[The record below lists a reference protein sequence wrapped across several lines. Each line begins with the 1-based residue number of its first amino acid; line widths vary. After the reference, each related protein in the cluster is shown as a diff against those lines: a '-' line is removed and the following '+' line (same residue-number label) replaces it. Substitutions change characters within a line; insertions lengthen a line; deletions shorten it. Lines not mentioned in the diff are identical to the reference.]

1 MKLIAGLAAMALAVP
16 GLAHAAGNI
25 TGTYALRL
33 DEICQSIENELF
45 KPSTQ
50 IQTID
55 QGNFT
60 RTIGLMTFTPTTAGG
75 KSGKVSASFTQGKG
89 TLTILGLP
97 GPPASPHVP
106 DAHMGTTTKAG
117 TYSMTVQTSTTPG
130 SFKVTFKSD
139 PANNFTVYFS
149 QLSGGVYNHLD
160 FIGIEGNMDG
170 EAPSCVQSGTL
181 QR

>member
-1 MKLIAGLAAMALAVP
+1 MKLFAGLAALVLAVP
-16 GLAHAAGNI
+16 GLAHAANVS
-25 TGTYALRL
+25 GTYAIHL
-33 DEICQSIENELF
+33 DEVCQSIENEIF

-55 QGNFT
+55 EGHIS

-75 KSGKVSASFTQGKG
+75 TSGAVSASFTQAKG

-106 DAHMGTTTKAG
+106 DVQMGSTTRTG
-117 TYSMTVQTSTTPG
+117 TYSLTVPTGTKPG
-130 SFKVTFKSD
+130 TFKVTFKGD
-139 PANNFTVYFS
+139 TVTTFTAYFS
-149 QLSGGVYNHLD
+149 QLNGATYSHVD
-160 FIGIEGNMDG
+160 FINAEGNMEG

-181 QR
+181 QK

>member
-1 MKLIAGLAAMALAVP
+1 MKLFAGLTAMVLAIP

-25 TGTYALRL
+25 SGTYAIQLN
-33 DEICQSIENELF
+33 ETCQSIENEVF

-55 QGNFT
+55 EGLVT
-60 RTIGLMTFTPTTAGG
+60 RTIGLMTFKPTTAGG
-75 KSGKVSASFTQGKG
+75 SSGAVSTSFTQAKG

-106 DAHMGTTTKAG
+106 DVHMGTTTKTG
-117 TYSMTVQTSTTPG
+117 TYSMTVQTGTTPG
-130 SFKVTFKSD
+130 SFIVTFKSD